1 MKLKCFKMATW
12 WPPGWLWKALG
23 DSWRRKWLP
32 GASRSDSRSAPG
44 SSWGRLGV
52 VLGALGPLLGPPG
65 PLLGVILASQGSLF
79 GAFWEVFLE
88 AWPRAFKNQVFRRF
102 YCCFC
107 VLFGSSFWSS
117 LALLA
122 ATPAAKRTLKNHE
135 KTIGFLD
142 EFAWVHFLS
151 QVQREQISEHRRTKN
166 REKNKTRNSPRDS
179 KTNASKIID
188 F

>member
-1 MKLKCFKMATW
+1 MAPW
-12 WPPGWLWKALG
+12 RPPGRLWKALG

-32 GASRSDSRSAPG
+32 GASPSDSWSAPG

-79 GAFWEVFLE
+79 GAFWEVFFGGL
-88 AWPRAFKNQVFRRF
+88 AQGLQKSSFSTFLLF
-102 YCCFC
+102 FC

-135 KTIGFLD
+135 KPLVFFN
-142 EFAWVHFLS
+142 EFAWVPFLR
-151 QVQREQISEHRRTKN
+151 QVPREQISEHRRTKKIK
-166 REKNKTRNSPRDS
+166 REKQVEKQPPRREE
-179 KTNASKIID
+179 KCFKHL
-188 F
+188 